1 MAFEELRYSKS
12 QIDKAGEIIR
22 KYFPVQGGMNNDLI
36 EAMAILNNWRS
47 SHSYVLN
54 TFNATL
60 REKAKRIDSSALI
73 AQRLKRLPSII
84 KKLERRPTMRLSSM
98 QDVGGIRAV
107 MSDIGKI
114 YKLEKDYKTKR
125 FKHEPLKPDNYIDRP
140 KESGYRSLHL
150 LFRYKNEKA
159 EIYNGLNI
167 EIQLRTRKMH
177 AWATAIET
185 VDTFLKYS
193 LKASEGPQEWLDYF
207 KIASNSI
214 AFIEDTPRLRE
225 FSSLSKQE
233 SFEITKENH
242 KKLRVEYCLQGYT
255 LAINHLTKTQN
266 GSYYI
271 LILDLEKRE
280 LKYYSYGQNRLS
292 EANERYAELEKQ
304 DETISGKKQIVLV
317 SAESLEK
324 LKLAYPNFF
333 LDTHEY
339 IKIIRDIKK

>member
-12 QIDKAGEIIR
+12 QIDKAGDIIK
-22 KYFPVQGGMNNDLI
+22 KYFSTQGYISGDVI
-36 EAMAILNNWRS
+36 KAMEILNNWRS

-60 REKAKRIDSSALI
+60 REKAKRIDLSALI

-107 MSDIGKI
+107 VSNIDKI
-114 YKLEKDYKTKR
+114 YKLEKDYETKR
-125 FKHEPLKPDNYIDRP
+125 FKHEPLNHDNYID
-140 KESGYRSLHL
+140 KSKGSGYRSLHL

-159 EIYNGLNI
+159 KIYNGLNI
-167 EIQLRTRKMH
+167 EIQLRTKKMH

-214 AFIEDTPRLRE
+214 AFIEDTPRLQE
-225 FSSLSKQE
+225 FVSLSKQE
-233 SFEITKENH
+233 SFEITKESH
-242 KKLRVEYCLQGYT
+242 EKLRVEHYLQGYT
-255 LAINHLTKTQN
+255 LAINHLTKKQN

-280 LKYYSYGQNRLS
+280 LKYFSFGRDRLS
-292 EANERYAELEKQ
+292 EANGKYAELEKQ
-304 DETISGKKQIVLV
+304 NDTIIGKKQIVLV

-333 LDTHEY
+333 SRY
-339 IKIIRDIKK
+339 PRIYKNNSRY